1 MPLLIVASFAL
12 FLVGWIRHG
21 IRLRARMSL
30 MRNVLRSCSGEVSA
44 RGWAWHRSVPGLVV
58 GRAELFGGQRPA
70 QRGSAKGVYEGRPVT
85 VAVLATNVPSG
96 FLPWLIVR
104 LSVGEYT
111 GSLQLGC
118 PGNSDQP
125 HYEIQGQDAGDG
137 SAFFGLAGEG
147 LYSRLTGLGRP
158 AVDVRNGQVTV
169 VSMGEGCLQGDV
181 AGRLD
186 AALQVARAL
195 AGPGGT

>member
-1 MPLLIVASFAL
+1 
-12 FLVGWIRHG
+12 
-21 IRLRARMSL
+21 
-30 MRNVLRSCSGEVSA
+30 MRKVLRSCRDEATA
-44 RGWAWHRSVPGLVV
+44 RKWAWHRSVPGLVV
-58 GRAELFGGQRPA
+58 GRPELFGGERPA

-96 FLPWLIVR
+96 SSSPNGIDHGLSMPWLIVR
-104 LSVGEYT
+104 LSAGEYT

-118 PGNSDQP
+118 LDKNDQP
-125 HYEIQGQDAGDG
+125 HYEIQGEDVTDG

-147 LYSRLTGLGRP
+147 LYSRLIGLGRP
-158 AVDVRNGQVTV
+158 TVDIRNGQVTI
-169 VSMGEGCLQGDV
+169 VSMGEGCLQGDL

-195 AGPGGT
+195 G